1 VSTQDA
7 SGETLQIGL
16 EWLVRLRWW
25 AGAAEVAAV
34 LLASVAIGVSLPV
47 APLLALAATTL
58 LSNLA
63 LSGWMRRGQRPA
75 TSGALGG
82 FLVLDLCLLTGML
95 ALSGG
100 PSNPFSVLSLVYVA
114 LAAVLLSPRWAW
126 GTAFLAVASFSLLFL
141 LPASDSGHYHH
152 HGMGERSQFSA
163 HLWGMLAAFAIA
175 AALLAYFVTR
185 VAQALRAREAELAVV
200 RERAARSERLAS
212 VMVLAA
218 DAAHELGT
226 PLGTIALAAKELERK
241 ATRRPGG
248 GPLVEDA
255 RLIRSE
261 VGRCR
266 SILDELSVR
275 AGEPAGEAPA
285 PVAMEALAKD
295 VQAALARDLGMR
307 LCVRIDPDVSGVVVP
322 RRAFVQVL
330 ANLVRNAFDASPGGA
345 LVELVARRRGSRIWV
360 EVRDRGR
367 GMTAQ
372 ELARATEPFFTTK
385 EPGKNLG
392 LGLFLV
398 DRFAQQ
404 IGGRLVLESRP
415 GAGTTAVLE
424 IPA

>member
-1 VSTQDA
+1 VSTLDA

-47 APLLALAATTL
+47 APLLALAAMTL

-141 LPASDSGHYHH
+141 LPTPDSGHHH
-152 HGMGERSQFSA
+152 HPGMAERSQFSG

-241 ATRRPGG
+241 ATRRPDG

-285 PVAMEALAKD
+285 PVAMEAVAKD